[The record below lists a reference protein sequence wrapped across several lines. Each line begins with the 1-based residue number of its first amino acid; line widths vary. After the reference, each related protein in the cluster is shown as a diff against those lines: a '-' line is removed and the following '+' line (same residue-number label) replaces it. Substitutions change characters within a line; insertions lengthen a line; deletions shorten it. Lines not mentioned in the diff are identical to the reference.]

1 MIAFNSARLAAYFFT
16 ISARFCSRLISA
28 SFAMATSVS
37 ERKFKCGEK
46 RFRFVVSL
54 RGGRDANVHTA
65 QCVDLVVLDFREND
79 LFLDADVI
87 VAATI
92 ECTPGNTSEV
102 AQTKKNNRKKKNK
115 KHKQKHTTQRHQ
127 TTNRITFA
135 NLESRDCLAS

>member
-87 VAATI
+87 ETATI
-92 ECTPGNTSEV
+92 KCTPGGAGGGARAGRGGRGGAGGGRGRGRAARGRRAT
-102 AQTKKNNRKKKNK
+102 
-115 KHKQKHTTQRHQ
+115 
-127 TTNRITFA
+127 
-135 NLESRDCLAS
+135 

>member
-16 ISARFCSRLISA
+16 ISARYCSRLISA

-54 RGGRDANVHTA
+54 RGGRDANVHIA

-87 VAATI
+87 VAETI

-102 AQTKKNNRKKKNK
+102 AHARQSNRDKAIEKLFLLCVV
-115 KHKQKHTTQRHQ
+115 QGHQ
-127 TTNRITFA
+127 IFFWFFFVFFVF
-135 NLESRDCLAS
+135 CV